1 MKKRYIQFI
10 AFICILLVSIGSLHN
25 PFTNDYV
32 QGLKESSLK
41 ESADA
46 IPVSSKGDQLLNEIE
61 KKAIEYSI
69 PAEDAKIDPVWKATP
84 GLNGLEVD
92 IKASYEK
99 MKKEGEFDEN
109 KLVYKQVSPKV
120 HLEDLPSSAIYRGNP
135 NKPLVSFIINV
146 AWGNEYIP
154 DMLATL
160 KKHNVKATFFL
171 EGRWVKENPDL
182 AKMIVDAG
190 HEVGNHSYTHPDM
203 KTLSSD
209 LVREQLMKTN
219 QVIEAATGKKPTLF
233 APPSGSYRDEVVKI
247 ADELGMKTI
256 MWSVDTI
263 DWQRPQPHVLVQR
276 VMGKV
281 HPGAM
286 VLMHPTSPT
295 AQSLERL
302 IISIKQKDLAIDNVS
317 TLLNEERIILKKK

>member
-1 MKKRYIQFI
+1 MKRQYIQFFV
-10 AFICILLVSIGSLHN
+10 FICILLISIGTLHN

-32 QGLKESSLK
+32 SSLK
-41 ESADA
+41 ANSDEIA
-46 IPVSSKGDQLLNEIE
+46 VSVSGSDKLLNEIE
-61 KKAIEYSI
+61 KRAFEYHI

-84 GLNGLEVD
+84 GINGVEVD
-92 IKASYEK
+92 VEESYKK
-99 MKKEGEFDEN
+99 MKKDGVFDQN
-109 KLVYKQVSPKV
+109 KLVYKQISPKV
-120 HLEDLPSSAIYRGNP
+120 HLNDLPATAIYRGNP
-135 NKPLVSFIINV
+135 NKPVVSFLINV

-154 DMLATL
+154 DMLETL
-160 KKHNVKATFFL
+160 KKHKVNATFFL

-190 HEVGNHSYTHPDM
+190 HEVGNHSYTHPNM
-203 KTLSSD
+203 KTLSTE
-209 LVREQLMKTN
+209 LVREQLIKTN
-219 QVIEAATGKKPTLF
+219 DVIEAATGKKPTLF
-233 APPSGSYRDEVVKI
+233 APPSGNYRDEVVKI

-263 DWQRPQPHVLVQR
+263 DWQKPQPHVLVQR

-286 VLMHPTSPT
+286 ILMHPTSPT

-302 IISIKQKDLAIDNVS
+302 ILSIKQKELAIDNVS

>member
-1 MKKRYIQFI
+1 MKKQYIQFFV
-10 AFICILLVSIGSLHN
+10 FICILLISIGTLHN

-32 QGLKESSLK
+32 SSLK
-41 ESADA
+41 ANSDEIS
-46 IPVSSKGDQLLNEIE
+46 ISVSGSDKLLNEIE
-61 KKAIEYSI
+61 KRAFEYHI

-84 GLNGLEVD
+84 GINGVEVD
-92 IKASYEK
+92 VKESYKK
-99 MKKEGEFDEN
+99 MKKDGVFDEN
-109 KLVYKQVSPKV
+109 KLAYKQISPKV
-120 HLEDLPSSAIYRGNP
+120 HLNDLPATAIYRGNP
-135 NKPLVSFIINV
+135 NKPVVSFLINV

-154 DMLATL
+154 DMLETL
-160 KKHNVKATFFL
+160 KKHKVNATFFL

-190 HEVGNHSYTHPDM
+190 HEVGNHSYTHPNM
-203 KTLSSD
+203 KTLSSE
-209 LVREQLMKTN
+209 LVREQLIKTN
-219 QVIEAATGKKPTLF
+219 DVIEAATGKKPTLF
-233 APPSGSYRDEVVKI
+233 APPSGNYRDEVVKI

-263 DWQRPQPHVLVQR
+263 DWQKPQPHVLVQR

-286 VLMHPTSPT
+286 ILMHPTSPT

-302 IISIKQKDLAIDNVS
+302 ILSIKQKELSIDNVS